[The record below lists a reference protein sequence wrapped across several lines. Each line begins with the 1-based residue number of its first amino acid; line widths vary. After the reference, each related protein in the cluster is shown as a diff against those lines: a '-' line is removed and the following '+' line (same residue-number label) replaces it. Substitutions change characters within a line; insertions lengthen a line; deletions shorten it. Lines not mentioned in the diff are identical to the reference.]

1 LLSATWQL
9 RSLIRHVRPDVVHVH
24 SFVAGFLARL
34 PLVGVAAGGVA
45 VVYQPHA
52 WSFDLFGSRLFG
64 SALRWWERWSSRR
77 TDLLVANCADEV
89 REGQQV
95 GVSSPGRV
103 LGVAVDVDRFRP
115 TTAGDI
121 AALRREL
128 GLTSQSVALCLGRLA
143 RQKGQDLLVSA
154 WERRHPEG
162 CELVLV
168 GPGDPTPLQALAPA
182 AWDRSVSWRGERS
195 DVERWLAA
203 ADVLVVPSRYETV
216 ALVVAEAMAC
226 GTPVVTTRFN
236 GAEETVLAGPLPAGG
251 AVVELGDMAGLL
263 REVGDRLRDP
273 DLHHAESRAARTRAE
288 TLFLPAAVAQRLQ
301 DAYLEA
307 IALATTRQQK
317 DRA

>member
-1 LLSATWQL
+1 LLSATWEL

-52 WSFDLFGSRLFG
+52 WSFDLFGFRLFG

-103 LGVAVDVDRFRP
+103 LGVAVDVERFRP

-143 RQKGQDLLVSA
+143 RQKGQDQLVSA
-154 WERRHPEG
+154 WERGHPEG

-182 AWDRSVSWRGERS
+182 AWDCSVSWRGERS